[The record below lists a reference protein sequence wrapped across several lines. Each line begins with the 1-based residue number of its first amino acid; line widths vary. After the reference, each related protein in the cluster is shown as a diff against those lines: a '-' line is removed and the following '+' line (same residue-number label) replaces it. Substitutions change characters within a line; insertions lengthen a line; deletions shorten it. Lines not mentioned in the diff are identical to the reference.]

1 MEIYRKLVR
10 DKIPDILDIKGIPY
24 EKEILNDSEYESE
37 IIKKLFEEVEEFRTD
52 LSVEELADVI
62 EVLEY
67 IKKLPQYKDLESIR
81 IQKKEERGGFDKK
94 ILLSGEK

>member
-1 MEIYRKLVR
+1 MEKYRKLVR
-10 DKIPDILDIKGIPY
+10 DKIPSILDIKGIPY

>member
-1 MEIYRKLVR
+1 MEKYRKLVR